1 MYLNLQ
7 NNFSNVSYC
16 NYLSSC
22 DLLNKYNL
30 TSSYHIPKLKNINL
44 ELNLKDLSDVY
55 EMPGKD
61 SSDPVLQTKAFIA
74 LFNLT
79 GVKPCVKATKVI
91 SSSKKQKSTVL
102 NYSLKVLMNK
112 KISKFNFLFTLFI
125 ENWHKLNLEDFT
137 LFTKNPN
144 KKIAD
149 KKFVLNCLVPSSCLF
164 ETDEILSKSL
174 TGINSKNLK
183 FRLNFSFENSSLL
196 KNRNNLILNLPFFWI
211 SGRVV

>member
-1 MYLNLQ
+1 
-7 NNFSNVSYC
+7 
-16 NYLSSC
+16 
-22 DLLNKYNL
+22 
-30 TSSYHIPKLKNINL
+30 
-44 ELNLKDLSDVY
+44 
-55 EMPGKD
+55 
-61 SSDPVLQTKAFIA
+61 
-74 LFNLT
+74 
-79 GVKPCVKATKVI
+79 
-91 SSSKKQKSTVL
+91 
-102 NYSLKVLMNK
+102 MNK